1 MVAHVRTNRV
11 FSGRMYGRS
20 RPNSC
25 VVDVERSLDFELKL
39 GYNDIDCD
47 VAKDSGGKF
56 SSEVIIQVIHFS
68 VKSNLLLTNISYTA
82 KRCCDLLVNKHYFN
96 LAPRYD
102 YYKLRCWLTNSLQLQ
117 SC

>member
-56 SSEVIIQVIHFS
+56 SSEVLIQVSNFS
-68 VKSNLLLTNISYTA
+68 VKSDLFLTNIIIVSKYVA
-82 KRCCDLLVNKHYFN
+82 YI
-96 LAPRYD
+96 
-102 YYKLRCWLTNSLQLQ
+102 
-117 SC
+117 